1 VIQPSASHGKTIG
14 LFPTGAVSMRLVM
27 LGVGVLIVVLGLMID
42 RDRLQAQIP

>member
-1 VIQPSASHGKTIG
+1 
-14 LFPTGAVSMRLVM
+14 MRLVM